1 MRKSAQKR
9 DARASRATPERAR
22 VMVVA
27 PPCADGA
34 RARDRAA
41 WARFDA
47 AVGAR
52 DGGADGAG
60 AREATRVSDAAA
72 AARLRALGYVVVEDA
87 VAREED
93 VERGRRLARRARA
106 LRDAGADPTWTL
118 VSDDAWALLKSARM
132 RLEGGVFGSLR
143 MNYDALCW
151 VVDPTTDART
161 SAFCPHRDRQPE
173 DSPGSFR
180 ADGTA
185 KYVTAWIPL
194 GYDATTRNSCLY
206 CIPRPQDP
214 GYYVGDDD
222 DGDDPMRVA
231 LSTKASYQHIRAL
244 PCKVGGAVCFTHR
257 LIHWGSVG
265 EGEPGEPRINI
276 SCGFADDS
284 YEPAYLKERPDFPT
298 FEERLALIAGQLI
311 CYHERF
317 PSTSKELAML
327 KSLFDDAKSSFDEAY
342 IRKVYKEFAAA
353 AFEAHSDSDDEDAIE
368 GALDAMLEQADDFE
382 DDFDDFE
389 DGVHGDAFGR
399 AHESDSEGR
408 DASKRVKR

>member
-1 MRKSAQKR
+1 MSV
-9 DARASRATPERAR
+9 E
-22 VMVVA
+22 
-27 PPCADGA
+27 PPCADGVK
-34 RARDRAA
+34 ARDRAA

-47 AVGAR
+47 HLGVR
-52 DGGADGAG
+52 DGGASVVS
-60 AREATRVSDAAA
+60 ARVERCARDDASAM
-72 AARLRALGYVVVEDA
+72 RLRELGYVVVEDA
-87 VAREED
+87 VSSTED
-93 VERGRRLARRARA
+93 VERGRRLARRAAA
-106 LRDAGADPTWTL
+106 LRDAGRDPTWTL
-118 VSDDAWALLKSARM
+118 VSDDAWALLKSARA
-132 RLEGGVFGSLR
+132 RLEDGLFGMR
-143 MNYDALCW
+143 MNYDVLCW

-161 SAFCPHRDRQPE
+161 SAFCPHRDRQPD
-173 DSPGSFR
+173 DSPGTFR
-180 ADGTA
+180 ADGSA
-185 KYVTAWIPL
+185 KYATAWIPL
-194 GYDATTRNSCLY
+194 GHDATTRNSCLY

-214 GYYVGDDD
+214 GYFIGDDD
-222 DGDDPMRVA
+222 DGEDPMRVA

-284 YEPAYLKERPDFPT
+284 FEPAYLKERPDFPT

-327 KSLFDDAKSSFDEAY
+327 KNLFDDAKSSFDESY

-353 AFEAHSDSDDEDAIE
+353 AFEARSDSDDEDAIE

-399 AHESDSEGR
+399 AHESESDSEGH
-408 DASKRVKR
+408 AASSKRKKT